1 MKKLLSVATMSFVLA
16 FGVNAAESPITN
28 EQAIGKLHQFF
39 GLLDIQVYDKEK
51 LSKIVTPDF
60 RIFEVGNDFN
70 LDSFAG
76 FIDEA
81 SEALNE
87 TSWELSNFIV
97 SIDNKSAHIS
107 YFNKGSFKTKQNELI
122 RYDWMESVYMVLDAG
137 ELKLK
142 FLQSDVVSEVTEQ
155 LGQ

>member
-1 MKKLLSVATMSFVLA
+1 MKKLLTIVTISFVLA
-16 FGVNAAESPITN
+16 FSVNAAESSITN
-28 EQAIGKLHQFF
+28 EKAIEKLHEFF
-39 GLLDIQVYDKEK
+39 GLLDIQVYDKEN

-70 LDSFAG
+70 LDSFDS
-76 FIDEA
+76 FIDGA
-81 SEALNE
+81 SETLDE
-87 TSWELSNFIV
+87 TKWELSNFVV

-122 RYDWMESVYMVLDAG
+122 RYDWMESVYMVLDGG

-142 FLQSDVVSEVTEQ
+142 FLQSDLVSEVTEQ

>member
-1 MKKLLSVATMSFVLA
+1 MKKLLTIVTIFFVLA
-16 FGVNAAESPITN
+16 FSVNAAESSITN
-28 EQAIGKLHQFF
+28 EKAIEKLHEFF
-39 GLLDIQVYDKEK
+39 GLLDIQVYDKEN

-70 LDSFAG
+70 LDSFDS
-76 FIDEA
+76 FIDGAAETL
-81 SEALNE
+81 SE
-87 TSWELSNFIV
+87 TKWVLSNFVV
-97 SIDNKSAHIS
+97 SIDNKSVHIS

-122 RYDWMESVYMVLDAG
+122 RYDWMESVYMVLDG
-137 ELKLK
+137 EELKLK

>member
-1 MKKLLSVATMSFVLA
+1 MKKLLAIVTISFVLA
-16 FGVNAAESPITN
+16 FSANAAESPITN
-28 EQAIGKLHQFF
+28 EKAIKKLHEFF
-39 GLLDIQVYDKEK
+39 GLLDIQVYDKEN

-70 LDSFAG
+70 LDSFDS
-76 FIDEA
+76 FIGGA
-81 SEALNE
+81 SETLDE
-87 TSWELSNFIV
+87 TKWELSNFVV

-122 RYDWMESVYMVLDAG
+122 RYDWMESVYMVLDG
-137 ELKLK
+137 EELKLK
-142 FLQSDVVSEVTEQ
+142 FLQSDLVSEVTEQ

>member
-1 MKKLLSVATMSFVLA
+1 MNKLLTIVTISFVLA
-16 FGVNAAESPITN
+16 FSVNAAEFPITN
-28 EQAIGKLHQFF
+28 EKAIEKLHEFF
-39 GLLDIQVYDKEK
+39 GLLDIQVYDKEN

-70 LDSFAG
+70 LDSFDS
-76 FIDEA
+76 FIDGAAETL
-81 SEALNE
+81 SE
-87 TSWELSNFIV
+87 TKWELSNFVV
-97 SIDNKSAHIS
+97 SIDNKSVHIS

-122 RYDWMESVYMVLDAG
+122 RYDWMESVYMILDG
-137 ELKLK
+137 EELKLK

>member
-1 MKKLLSVATMSFVLA
+1 MNKLLTIVTVSFVLA
-16 FGVNAAESPITN
+16 FSVNAAEFPITN
-28 EQAIGKLHQFF
+28 EKAIEKLHEFF
-39 GLLDIQVYDKEK
+39 GLLDIQVYDKEN

-70 LDSFAG
+70 LDSFDS
-76 FIDEA
+76 FIDGAAETL
-81 SEALNE
+81 SE
-87 TSWELSNFIV
+87 TKWELSNFVV
-97 SIDNKSAHIS
+97 SIDNKSVHIS

-122 RYDWMESVYMVLDAG
+122 RYDWMESVYMILDG
-137 ELKLK
+137 EELKLK

>member
-1 MKKLLSVATMSFVLA
+1 MKKLLSMAAMSFVLA

-28 EQAIGKLHQFF
+28 EQVIRKLHDFF
-39 GLLDIQVYDKEK
+39 GLLDIQVYDKEN

-70 LDSFAG
+70 LESFAS
-76 FIDEA
+76 FIDGA
-81 SEALNE
+81 SETFNE
-87 TSWELSNFIV
+87 TSWDLSNFIV

-107 YFNKGSFKTKQNELI
+107 YFNKGTFKTKKNELI
-122 RYDWMESVYMVLDAG
+122 HYDWMESAYMILDDQ

-142 FLQSDVVSEVTEQ
+142 FLQSDVISEVIEQ